1 VEDYASPLFIDSTQ
15 TSFRTEVVLA
25 ESANDWTA
33 RFRGGCGTL
42 TYSCVPVAYAD
53 SPYGASSISKGRKR
67 SPSREAGE
75 LSNELD

>member
-1 VEDYASPLFIDSTQ
+1 MEDYASHLFIDSTQ

-53 SPYGASSISKGRKR
+53 SP
-67 SPSREAGE
+67 
-75 LSNELD
+75 

>member
-1 VEDYASPLFIDSTQ
+1 VEDYASHLFIDSTQ

-42 TYSCVPVAYAD
+42 TYSCVPLRGKLDKQRQETIAVAR
-53 SPYGASSISKGRKR
+53 GGRVV
-67 SPSREAGE
+67 
-75 LSNELD
+75 